1 MNDRVLDFSEQ
12 PAFLSVR
19 NRLLVIRLRP
29 VAAASDR
36 RAVAPVS
43 PPAACSQGGPA
54 GEDTGAT
61 EESETG
67 LRSERTKDPD
77 EHTIPLEDIAVVI
90 ASHPQIS
97 YTQTVLAGLAAA
109 GGIFV
114 ACNEKHLPIA
124 MLLPLES
131 HSTQTER
138 FGRQA
143 EMPLPLKKRLWQQI
157 VRAKLRAQARLL
169 EERTGRDWGLSML
182 ASQVRSG
189 DPKNLEARAAR
200 IYWKNLF
207 GAVAAAS
214 PPPNGERS
222 SPLQKAAGGDTGA
235 TEGGRLVAFH
245 RDFEAE
251 GVNACLNYG
260 YAVLRAIVA
269 RALCGAGL
277 HPGLGLHHHNRYNPF
292 CLADDLMEPFRPV
305 VDRAVAML
313 RDARGSGV
321 PLDKESKKAIL
332 EGLLARFTSENESRT
347 LFDWVGRSAASL
359 VTSIE
364 SGEHELF
371 ILQI

>member
-1 MNDRVLDFSEQ
+1 MNDRILDLSEQ
-12 PAFLSVR
+12 PAYLSVR
-19 NRLLVIRLRP
+19 NRLLVVRLRP
-29 VAAASDR
+29 VAAVSDR
-36 RAVAPVS
+36 PGGTVAP
-43 PPAACSQGGPA
+43 PFRAAPAVLEDAGLKPA
-54 GEDTGAT
+54 AT
-61 EESETG
+61 EESQSG
-67 LRSERTKDPD
+67 LRSERTKDPN

-97 YTQTVLAGLAAA
+97 YTQAVLAGLAAA

-138 FGRQA
+138 FARQA

-157 VRAKLRAQARLL
+157 IRSKLRAQARLL
-169 EERTGRDWGLSML
+169 AERTGQDWGLGVL

-200 IYWKNLF
+200 IYWKALF
-207 GAVAAAS
+207 
-214 PPPNGERS
+214 NGEEFR
-222 SPLQKAAGGDTGA
+222 
-235 TEGGRLVAFH
+235 

-260 YAVLRAIVA
+260 YAVVRAIVA

-292 CLADDLMEPFRPV
+292 CLADDLMEPFRPI
-305 VDRAVAML
+305 VDRVVANL

-321 PLDKESKKAIL
+321 PLDKESKKALL
-332 EGLLARFTSENESRT
+332 EGLLARFTCENESRT

-359 VTSIE
+359 TATVET
-364 SGEHELF
+364 GERELF
-371 ILQI
+371 IPRI

>member
-1 MNDRVLDFSEQ
+1 MNDRVIDLSEQ

-19 NRLLVIRLRP
+19 NRLLVVRLRP
-29 VAAASDR
+29 VAAVPGRQADKI
-36 RAVAPVS
+36 
-43 PPAACSQGGPA
+43 A

-61 EESETG
+61 ENTAAGSEGGPCATQSETG
-67 LRSERTKDPD
+67 LRSERTRDPN

-97 YTQTVLAGLAAA
+97 YTQAVLAGLAAA

-138 FGRQA
+138 FARQA

-157 VRAKLRAQARLL
+157 IRSKLRAQAGLL
-169 EERTGRDWGLSML
+169 EERTGQDWGLSML

-200 IYWKNLF
+200 IYWKALF
-207 GAVAAAS
+207 NPSADGQ
-214 PPPNGERS
+214 EFR
-222 SPLQKAAGGDTGA
+222 
-235 TEGGRLVAFH
+235 

-269 RALCGAGL
+269 RALCGTGL

-305 VDRAVAML
+305 VDRVVRRL
-313 RDARGSGV
+313 TDARGPNV
-321 PLDKESKKAIL
+321 PLDKESKKTLL
-332 EGLLARFTSENESRT
+332 EGLLARFTCENESRT

-359 VTSIE
+359 VASVE
-364 SGEHELF
+364 SGERELF
-371 ILQI
+371 IPQL

>member
-1 MNDRVLDFSEQ
+1 MNDRVIDLSEQ

-19 NRLLVIRLRP
+19 NRLLVVRLRP
-29 VAAASDR
+29 VGAIR
-36 RAVAPVS
+36 ES
-43 PPAACSQGGPA
+43 PLPPSRNAKPA

-61 EESETG
+61 EKSAAGSEGGPCATESETG
-67 LRSERTKDPD
+67 LRSERTKDPN

-97 YTQTVLAGLAAA
+97 YTQAVLAGLAAA

-131 HSTQTER
+131 HSIQTER
-138 FGRQA
+138 FARQA

-157 VRAKLRAQARLL
+157 IRAKLRAQAGLL
-169 EERTGRDWGLSML
+169 EERTGQDWGLSML

-200 IYWKNLF
+200 IYWKALF
-207 GAVAAAS
+207 
-214 PPPNGERS
+214 NGQEFR
-222 SPLQKAAGGDTGA
+222 
-235 TEGGRLVAFH
+235 

-251 GVNACLNYG
+251 GINACLNYG
-260 YAVLRAIVA
+260 YAVLRAIAA
-269 RALCGAGL
+269 RALCGTGL

-305 VDRAVAML
+305 VDRVVAKMSVS
-313 RDARGSGV
+313 RRTGSSV
-321 PLDKESKKAIL
+321 PLDKDSKRAIL
-332 EGLLARFTSENESRT
+332 EGLLGRFTCENESRT
-347 LFDWVGRSAASL
+347 LFDWIGRSAASL
-359 VTSIE
+359 ATAVE
-364 SGEHELF
+364 SGERELF
-371 ILQI
+371 IPQL

>member
-1 MNDRVLDFSEQ
+1 LN
-12 PAFLSVR
+12 VR

-29 VAAASDR
+29 VTAASPPTLDGDEACPERSR
-36 RAVAPVS
+36 RDIA
-43 PPAACSQGGPA
+43 
-54 GEDTGAT
+54 AT
-61 EESETG
+61 EGSGTG
-67 LRSERTKDPD
+67 LRSERTKDPN

-97 YTQTVLAGLAAA
+97 YTQAVLAGLAAA

-114 ACNEKHLPIA
+114 ACNQKHLPVA

-143 EMPLPLKKRLWQQI
+143 EMALPLKKRLWQQI
-157 VRAKLRAQARLL
+157 IRAKLRAQARLL
-169 EERTGRDWGLSML
+169 QERTGQDWGVSML

-200 IYWKNLF
+200 IYWKALF
-207 GAVAAAS
+207 
-214 PPPNGERS
+214 NGEEFR
-222 SPLQKAAGGDTGA
+222 
-235 TEGGRLVAFH
+235 

-260 YAVLRAIVA
+260 YAVLRATVA

-277 HPGLGLHHHNRYNPF
+277 HPGLGLHHHNRYDPF
-292 CLADDLMEPFRPV
+292 CLADDLMEPFRPI
-305 VDRAVAML
+305 VDRVVAGL
-313 RDARGSGV
+313 RDARG
-321 PLDKESKKAIL
+321 PDAQLDKESKKGIL
-332 EGLLARFTSENESRT
+332 ESLLGRFSWENESRT

-359 VTSIE
+359 AAAVE
-364 SGEHELF
+364 SGEREIF
-371 ILQI
+371 IPQI

>member
-1 MNDRVLDFSEQ
+1 MNDRVIDLSEQ

-19 NRLLVIRLRP
+19 NRLLVVRVGSVAQRSP
-29 VAAASDR
+29 SNVAAI
-36 RAVAPVS
+36 
-43 PPAACSQGGPA
+43 QGGGSAA
-54 GEDTGAT
+54 GSDGGPCAT
-61 EESETG
+61 ESETG
-67 LRSERTKDPD
+67 LRSERTRDPN

-97 YTQTVLAGLAAA
+97 YTQAVLAGLAAA

-157 VRAKLRAQARLL
+157 IRSKLRAQARLL
-169 EERTGRDWGLSML
+169 EERTGQDRGLSML
-182 ASQVRSG
+182 TSQVRSG

-200 IYWKNLF
+200 IYWKALF
-207 GAVAAAS
+207 NPSAD
-214 PPPNGERS
+214 GE
-222 SPLQKAAGGDTGA
+222 
-235 TEGGRLVAFH
+235 EFH

-277 HPGLGLHHHNRYNPF
+277 HPGLGLHHHNRYDPF
-292 CLADDLMEPFRPV
+292 CLADDLMEPFRPI
-305 VDRAVAML
+305 VDRVVAKL
-313 RDARGSGV
+313 RDARPSADG
-321 PLDKESKKAIL
+321 PLDKDSKKAIL
-332 EGLLARFTSENESRT
+332 EGLLARFTCENESRT
-347 LFDWVGRSAASL
+347 LFDWIGRSAASL

-364 SGEHELF
+364 SGERELF
-371 ILQI
+371 IPQL

>member
-1 MNDRVLDFSEQ
+1 MNDRVIDLSEQ

-19 NRLLVIRLRP
+19 SGLLVIRFRP
-29 VAAASDR
+29 VGAIRESPLPPSDN
-36 RAVAPVS
+36 AK
-43 PPAACSQGGPA
+43 PA
-54 GEDTGAT
+54 GGDTGAT

-67 LRSERTKDPD
+67 LRSERTRDPN

-97 YTQTVLAGLAAA
+97 YTQAVLAGLAAA

-138 FGRQA
+138 FGHQA
-143 EMPLPLKKRLWQQI
+143 EMPLPLKKRLWQRI
-157 VRAKLRAQARLL
+157 IRSKLRAQARLL
-169 EERTGRDWGLSML
+169 EQRTGRDWGLSML
-182 ASQVRSG
+182 TSQVRSG

-200 IYWKNLF
+200 IYWKALF
-207 GAVAAAS
+207 
-214 PPPNGERS
+214 NGEEFR
-222 SPLQKAAGGDTGA
+222 
-235 TEGGRLVAFH
+235 

-305 VDRAVAML
+305 VDRVVAKL

-321 PLDKESKKAIL
+321 PLDKESKKVLL
-332 EGLLARFTSENESRT
+332 EGLLARFSYQNEART
-347 LFDWVGRSAASL
+347 LFDWIGRSAASL
-359 VTSIE
+359 VASVE
-364 SGEHELF
+364 SGGRELF
-371 ILQI
+371 IPQL